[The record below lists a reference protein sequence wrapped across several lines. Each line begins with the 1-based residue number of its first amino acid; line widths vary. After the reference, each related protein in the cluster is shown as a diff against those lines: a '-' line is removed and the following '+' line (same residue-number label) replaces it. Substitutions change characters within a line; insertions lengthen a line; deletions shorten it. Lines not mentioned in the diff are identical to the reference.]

1 MRGLGRTFWLSLLLL
16 GSLPNIAPAAAPELG
31 ARLSCEPTPAPGRVR
46 CALELAVASDL
57 RLSWVD
63 ALVVATPEF
72 ARPLRSRVPQRKLT
86 GKDSK
91 AEVHLA
97 LLASSTGRGT
107 LTVRGRAV
115 VCPRTGT
122 GACRP
127 VSNAASVELVV
138 GR

>member
-1 MRGLGRTFWLSLLLL
+1 VRASRIALLSLALL
-16 GSLPNIAPAAAPELG
+16 SAATKPAPAAAPELST
-31 ARLSCEPTPAPGRVR
+31 RLSCEPTPAPGRVR
-46 CALELAVASDL
+46 CALELAVPSEL

-86 GKDSK
+86 GKEAK

-115 VCPRTGT
+115 VCPRTRPGS
-122 GACRP
+122 CRP
-127 VSNAASVELVV
+127 VSSAASVELLV